1 MIQAEIR
8 AVQVQSV
15 YWIPE
20 RHYVP
25 SPLLLLSVS
34 YLTHSLYL
42 SLLLPHALSQ
52 YPSLSAV
59 VVVIC
64 LFDWTN

>member
-20 RHYVP
+20 RHYVAVVRC
-25 SPLLLLSVS
+25 SV
-34 YLTHSLYL
+34 LTV
-42 SLLLPHALSQ
+42 AI
-52 YPSLSAV
+52 V
-59 VVVIC
+59 VVVVALVY
-64 LFDWTN
+64 LFDWAD